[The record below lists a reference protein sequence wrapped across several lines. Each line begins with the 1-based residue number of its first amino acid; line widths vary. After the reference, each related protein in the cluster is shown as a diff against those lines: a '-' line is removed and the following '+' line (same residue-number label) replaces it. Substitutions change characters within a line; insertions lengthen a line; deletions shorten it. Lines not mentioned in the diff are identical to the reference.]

1 MALNFLLKRSGTAD
15 KRPNPNSMA
24 SGEIDLNYDA
34 VTGGVFYK
42 DSAGDVVKVG
52 SAQVSATAPNAV
64 PVGSAG
70 NSDGEFWY
78 DTSTTTLKIWNG
90 SAWVATGV
98 GLATDA
104 ETQAGTNSTDAVTPS
119 GLQSKVSDSVSTSS
133 STTLAS
139 SSAVKS
145 VFDTFEAFQYSQ
157 VLNVSKL
164 GNDTTGNGG
173 QHKPYA
179 TLTKALTMITDA
191 SPTKRYVIQV
201 SAGAYTETTV
211 SLKANV
217 FIVGDQKEAVR
228 ITATTFNLA
237 SNFTGNDDNRSG
249 MSNVILLGICNF
261 DWNAVTSEAGKLY
274 FNQCSFAGGSVTLNG
289 YNNAT
294 AQGSWESCQFFNAL
308 TISGINVFR
317 FSDNTCLGNVTLN
330 QHPNGGMVTSL
341 VAVGGQMNGTLTLN
355 ATVNDFN
362 RRCSLF
368 AKNFYCENITINGA
382 AAYADVNVGS
392 MPRQRDRVII
402 TNGGNFVPITATS
415 PIVTNTVQSGEPG
428 FQNYSYLGYVHGSTN
443 SDLYLLTMAGAYAP
457 ASTGFSIQI
466 EADSYGLTTNT
477 NGGNINLT
485 TATVSGTGVR
495 GEIKLNGR
503 EVDVSST
510 KIVNLTNGT
519 DTNDAVNYGQ
529 LINLPLTPL
538 TLTDTVSTPLLSVSA
553 STFRAVIV
561 NISAS
566 NDTTGRY
573 HTDTVHVN
581 HNGTGTD
588 LKLIEGAAI
597 GLGPYTVSAALTA
610 GNLVVSVASN
620 SASATKYVGN
630 YQTFAI

>member
-1 MALNFLLKRSGTAD
+1 MTVSFNVGDLTLTSG
-15 KRPNPNSMA
+15 
-24 SGEIDLNYDA
+24 
-34 VTGGVFYK
+34 TGGVPTP
-42 DSAGDVVKVG
+42 VVSG
-52 SAQVSATAPNAV
+52 SDFPSKGALLSGTGIKTFGALTLGNDGQVLTA
-64 PVGSAG
+64 
-70 NSDGEFWY
+70 D
-78 DTSTTTLKIWNG
+78 STTAAGIKWAVG
-90 SAWVATGV
+90 VVFATN
-98 GLATDA
+98 A
-104 ETQAGTNSTDAVTPS
+104 ETQAGTNSTLAVTPS

-164 GNDTTGNGG
+164 GDDTTGNGG

-237 SNFTGNDDNRSG
+237 SDFTGTNDNRSG
-249 MSNVILLGICNF
+249 MSNVILLGICDF
-261 DWNAVTSEAGKLY
+261 DWNAVTSQTGKLY
-274 FNQCSFAGGSVTLNG
+274 FNQCSFSGGSVTLNG

-294 AQGSWESCQFFNAL
+294 AQGTWESCQFFNAL
-308 TISGINVFR
+308 TISGINVSR
-317 FSDNTCLGNVTLN
+317 FSDNTCSGNVTLN

-382 AAYADVNVGS
+382 AAYADVNIGS

-415 PIVTNTVQSGEPG
+415 PIVTNTVQFGEPG

-443 SDLYLLTMAGAYAP
+443 SDLYIITMAGAYTP

-466 EADSYGLTTNT
+466 EADTYGLTTNT

-495 GEIKLNGR
+495 GEIKLDGR

-529 LINLPLTPL
+529 LIWLPLTTQTLTTTTATTIL
-538 TLTDTVSTPLLSVSA
+538 TLPIASFRGAAVNISVSDVTGGSFYNDPWMIIHDGTNTNTALVDPGSRIGTNPYTLTSAISGANLLIQVTSA
-553 STFRAVIV
+553 ST
-561 NISAS
+561 
-566 NDTTGRY
+566 
-573 HTDTVHVN
+573 
-581 HNGTGTD
+581 
-588 LKLIEGAAI
+588 
-597 GLGPYTVSAALTA
+597 
-610 GNLVVSVASN
+610 N
-620 SASATKYVGN
+620 STKYVGA